1 MADDE
6 LFEDPDDFVVSKV
19 QRAVQRAM
27 KARREMEDAS
37 HEAIDAATTFGYE
50 LGAIDRA
57 EEIIKWI
64 QENRSAIELEPG
76 EVLLYRDHFNSQSL
90 IAFIRDGKS
99 SG

>member
-19 QRAVQRAM
+19 QRAVQLAM
-27 KARREMEDAS
+27 KARKEMEDAS

-64 QENRSAIELEPG
+64 EENRSAIELEPG
-76 EVLLYRDHFNSQSL
+76 NFLYRDHFNSQSL

-99 SG
+99 SE